1 MVGGK
6 VPLPLSSAAADS
18 FELKLNSW
26 SILGGG
32 TKMLARAILTDRD
45 QNVPMRLVSDDR
57 DCIYQI

>member
-32 TKMLARAILTDRD
+32 TKMLAGAILTNRD
-45 QNVPMRLVSDDR
+45 QDFPM
-57 DCIYQI
+57 Q

>member
-18 FELKLNSW
+18 FEPKPNSW

-32 TKMLARAILTDRD
+32 TKMLAGAILKNRD
-45 QNVPMRLVSDDR
+45 QDIPMQSTN
-57 DCIYQI
+57 